1 MNDQPKSKILI
12 IIIFSL
18 LIANIVLI
26 AFLLLNNKQK
36 DKRERGDRNAY
47 VIDYLQNEVGFNKE
61 QLARYDSLS
70 KYHREHVKSTF
81 KEISENRKTIL
92 HTLASADFSDSA
104 INSAANSIHE
114 RQKTLEL
121 NMLKHLKEIRD
132 ICTEEQRSRFDT
144 GFYKIFGRRGETYKR
159 K

>member
-1 MNDQPKSKILI
+1 MNDQPKSKVLI
-12 IIIFSL
+12 IIIGSL

-26 AFLLLNNKQK
+26 AFLLMNYKQK
-36 DKRERGDRNAY
+36 EKRDRGDKNAY
-47 VIDYLQNEVGFNKE
+47 VVDYLQNEVGFTKE
-61 QLARYDSLS
+61 QLGKYDSLS
-70 KYHREHVKSTF
+70 KYHREQVKSIF
-81 KEISENRKTIL
+81 KEISENRKIIL
-92 HTLASADFSDSA
+92 LNLASADFSDSA

-114 RQKTLEL
+114 RQRTLEL

-132 ICTEEQRSRFDT
+132 ICTKEQRQRFDT